1 MNQEMT
7 NEESLAIM
15 QQMIATS
22 RKRIQ
27 DDGSIYLLWGVAVTL
42 AALFQFVML
51 KSGNTNGMHAIGW
64 AVLMPLAGIA
74 TGVKVSKM
82 KKVAKIHTH
91 FDEVMSLLW
100 PAVGALM
107 VILIVM
113 GITHVIEW
121 SAAYPIMIAL
131 YGAATFVSGGL
142 LKLRIMQFGAASCW
156 VLALISTQFEF
167 QYQLLFLVAAIWVS
181 YMIPGI
187 ILYQKAKKAN
197 V

>member
-7 NEESLAIM
+7 HEESMAIM
-15 QQMIATS
+15 QQMIASS

-51 KSGNTNGMHAIGW
+51 NIGNSNGLHAIGW
-64 AVLMPLAGIA
+64 AVLMPMAGIA
-74 TGVKVSKM
+74 TGVKVSKI
-82 KKVAKIHTH
+82 KKEAKVYTH

-100 PAVGALM
+100 PSVGALM
-107 VILIVM
+107 FVLIVM
-113 GITHVIEW
+113 GMLQIVAWQIV
-121 SAAYPIMIAL
+121 YPIMIGL
-131 YGAATFVSGGL
+131 YGSATFISGGL

-156 VLALISTQFEF
+156 LLALISTQFEF
-167 QYQLLFLVAAIWVS
+167 QYQLLFLIAAIWVS

-187 ILYQKAKKAN
+187 ILYKSAKKAN